1 MIELTGQ
8 SVLTL
13 ENVTLDGN
21 ASSTAGRALV
31 NVIADSTLVMNSGT
45 ILKNNKSGPTTTSGY
60 TVRVAGTFVMNGGEI
75 KDNSGSWGGA
85 VGLASSTAV
94 FTMTGGSIT
103 NFVNTNT
110 GQRDSVAVF
119 SFADMTASTNS
130 AMAINIAP
138 KSDISI
144 SGSFETASAYH
155 SIPSPLSVTPV
166 EGFSIASVT
175 MNGVPQASSGGVY
188 PFNLRDIETGLA
200 VTMGGGDP
208 EPTTH
213 SVTFSQEAFEGGAV
227 TITTEHD
234 VVGGVAQA
242 AANEAVTLTVA
253 PSEGYKLNA
262 LTVSGT
268 SSSVNVTETETANV
282 YIFTMPDEA
291 VTVTAVFKE
300 DTPTPPEIDVAA
312 GYGGTISISEAGG
325 GQFAV
330 TSTATNY
337 VIDEIWVDGVEV
349 QDVQGLPT
357 YTTILPP
364 TSSIFAT
371 FAHTINFS
379 SPVNGTLSVV
389 RGSNASVSSG
399 SIVRDGEFLTITAT
413 PATGYELD
421 ELLLTG
427 LVLQDDG
434 TYEVLAKQG
443 EATPAISATFKD
455 ATPSVSKYTVNF
467 GRLNLINGGTAE
479 DGAGSFTVDKPLAA
493 AGETVTVTSTNPK
506 YVPYYPTMFYINTAS
521 ASNQKIFTKIDRN
534 TYTFTMPDENVTI
547 TGSLFERYA
556 VDTVI
561 DGQGE
566 VSTRGVYSLDD
577 VGFADWGYAVNITNA
592 TPDDGY
598 RLVSMSVVKKADG
611 SPITMTSATRFM
623 MPREDVVLYVVFEA
637 ISLQGEGTEND
648 PYLITGVDDFRQ
660 FANMVNQGM
669 QFSGTYFK
677 LTNDL
682 TLPRSTEADRTWN
695 AVGSY
700 NAGVAFSGTFDGD
713 GHTLTYLADIS
724 LFDYLVDARVENL
737 TIAGEVSGL
746 SKGGFACV
754 VTGTTFY
761 NCTNEATVSGR
772 LMGGFVYEAYGTQ
785 THPNLFERCVNKGDV
800 TSDRSGVAGI
810 SARSIYT
817 TFRQCVNY
825 GAITATTDSAG
836 AAGITSIGYGTGTQK
851 YVIVEDCYNAGAI
864 KGNTANGIAGWAD
877 TIKNCYNS
885 GALTATKDSYEE
897 PISAI
902 SQLLSSNS
910 YYLEVEGGYGD
921 KYAMGLSAESLVD
934 AAQLLDGNDRGIW
947 MDDHPGAAGAD
958 DESVALGFPRLY
970 WQTPGT
976 GIPGDGSGGDGNTEP
991 PIDLGTLVES
1001 ITVGVAEDALAAITE
1016 PGGTLQLAAVV
1027 LPEDATNPEVVW
1039 SIVSG
1044 SSYAS
1049 IDATGLLTAKANG
1062 SVTVRAT
1069 AADGSGEFGAKVVVI
1084 TGQSGEDSGLPVV
1097 TVGQT
1102 GVAEAGSVRLG
1113 EITSAPAAKVEFEPD
1128 TDVVVYAI
1136 PAPGYYLAQLRY
1148 STDGG
1153 ATYAALAPDGED
1165 GSYTFT
1171 MPDADVN
1178 VQADFVSVVWDGTID
1193 VTWYDPA
1200 DSLYTL
1206 RYAAQFEGAAAI
1218 NNGIFTTY
1226 PTAAG
1231 TTSEGLVGDLPDY
1244 QAYLDTMGV
1253 VPDDEVE
1260 DGATGTSR
1268 LYGEFSATYR
1278 LTDSQAG
1285 YTRTGPISVITRV
1298 VGEPAS
1304 IVANRGTNSSTG
1316 ANNKV
1321 TTSDWYYGDED
1332 YKGKTILVVAD
1343 LDFGGRYSGGVW
1355 DTSSPLY
1362 MSLGGQ
1368 YAMLPGLGGKT
1379 NAYAKIGSSFSG
1391 TLDGLGHSFSN
1402 IYAERYAN
1410 TEYGDSSALG
1420 IVGRLGCHDGDSVE
1434 LWPTDPTVRRIV
1446 LESGLISARR
1456 SVGGIVGK
1464 IGKTT
1469 GTTKGSPTYSNPI
1482 GTGGIVEYCVNKAT
1496 VRNTDAKGCGG
1507 IVGASWNGGLVQ
1519 FCANLGTIQSTYN
1532 CPTGGIVGS
1541 NEVQVRNCYNVGAI
1555 SAGSWSFAMGIGTNN
1570 GGGYE
1575 ITDNYW
1581 LTGSAPGGGYYDPG
1595 IPYPSVVEFGE
1606 GKAIATLTA
1615 ALLNANS
1622 GSNTLWLDNA
1632 TGINS
1637 LDGVSYPVLY
1647 FQGGDGISN
1656 ISYTVTL
1663 DHPEHAALSASALN
1677 GTMGDTIILTLAPAP
1692 GWALDYY
1699 TVNGGRISGSSFVL
1713 SDNVE
1718 VSAVLR
1724 EVKGLTFSLP
1734 ASDVYDLV
1742 VTKTGTVITDGVAGS
1757 VTDSAVIDGDSIYE
1771 GDILTYTATI
1781 KEGAVAG
1788 DDKAY
1793 SGTFQFKTLISKDG
1807 STVKTETSL
1816 AGITSTSFTLDAAK
1830 AALGDTLTIEVIPS
1844 VGDKDWVQI
1853 ADTSWYED
1861 DPAATSYTIT
1871 TPQQLAG
1878 IAKLVNSGTTT
1889 FEGVTLTLAGNLSLA
1904 DPDSGRRVWV
1914 PIGTVTRHFSGTLD
1928 GAGYTVSDLLIDRT
1942 TLYSALIGY
1951 AEGAEVRNLS
1961 VDGSVTGAQYV
1972 AGIVARAEAST
1983 ITGCTNLATITA
1995 TGENAGGIVGYAG
2008 AGTAIS
2014 GTTNAGAVVG
2024 LYNVGGI
2031 AGQLYGSSVEGS
2043 FNTGA
2048 VKATGS
2054 LANSGVGGI
2063 AGNVQRT
2070 ATPGSV
2076 STSRNEGAVSVV
2088 SESASSKTAAGGIA
2102 GYGNGATLAL
2112 NVSAAA
2118 VAAEAG
2124 SAGGIVG
2131 AGLTT
2136 EVSNSYSRAAVS
2148 SVSGAVGGIG
2158 GTLGSGSRIK
2168 SSYTTSTVN
2177 SGAGSGFYGYVGGSL
2192 GPNVVYTAVYYLDA
2206 QGALPVNGT
2215 DEGVSNPVLAAT
2227 PADAATLKAAFGEGK
2242 LGTAFRAS
2250 RGGLND
2256 GYPLLAWELAEFSAL
2271 DASIADATLALEGVV
2286 PSLDGRD
2293 VPDGSVWQT
2302 PGAIADLQAAI
2313 VAAEAKADDPAL
2325 TQDEIDAAK
2334 ASLDEK
2340 IAAFESGVTTAVV
2353 DRSVLNDKALTTYDL
2368 LQRTLYSTDGT
2379 DIPEN
2384 LTWVPTAAHFAF
2396 QAAVGQAGVVLNNPV
2411 ATQHEVDDALVA
2423 LDDAHKAFEA
2433 TRASGA
2439 KAVVPVDKFALEGK
2453 VNAAKIALLNVAASA
2468 DGKDIVPSK
2477 EWATSSDIAALEA
2490 AIASAQAVL
2499 DNPDA
2504 TQAEVN
2510 AAVSALTAAETNFA
2524 KAVKD
2529 GSKVIEVAGVDRST
2543 LRDRVSTADAVLA
2556 GVTVSTDGTDVVP
2569 SKTWAKASDVTALR
2583 AALEAAQRILDNP
2596 DSTQAEVDAALAAVS
2611 AAETAF
2617 TQAVQ
2622 PGNKVIEVEGVN
2634 RDALRSKV
2642 SAAKVALVGVTVS
2655 TDGKD
2660 VVPTEKWVTVSAMLA
2675 FQTAVANVQV
2685 VLDNPGATQAEVDAA
2700 LTALD
2705 NAQKV
2710 FEAARA
2716 SGTKENADPIE
2727 VSRAVLKGKVNTARA
2742 TALDVVASTD
2752 GKDVD
2757 PTKKWAK
2764 SADLAVFQTAVASA
2778 QAVLDNPASTQAQI
2792 DAALSALTAAETDFA
2807 AAVKWGSKPATTT
2820 TPITTTPGTTTSTV
2834 TRPTTTYSTGTGTTS
2849 SGSATSTTSPGTGV
2863 TTTSSASSASSTAT
2877 DTFVDSSGKKVDA
2890 TYKTGADTPLVYKAS
2905 RSMAD
2910 GFKGLSLDGDSA
2922 PFADLVKQ
2930 TDGKSWVGTNATVK
2944 EGSTVVTLKPTYLNL
2959 LSPGAHTLTLHY
2971 SDGKDETATFTVI
2984 ASAAAT
2990 GTGAAASLPAVQT
3003 PLADLDAGTQSDL
3016 FAALA
3021 GISWLWPLLAG
3032 FLLCLIAIVAG
3043 YFFGQVR
3050 RRNNEALLQTA
3061 VAQVMAAQGVPGAAP
3076 QTLQTPTPHQL
3087 TQAPPSQAQAP
3098 QTPPRGGP
3106 SGY

>member
-1 MIELTGQ
+1 
-8 SVLTL
+8 
-13 ENVTLDGN
+13 
-21 ASSTAGRALV
+21 
-31 NVIADSTLVMNSGT
+31 
-45 ILKNNKSGPTTTSGY
+45 
-60 TVRVAGTFVMNGGEI
+60 
-75 KDNSGSWGGA
+75 
-85 VGLASSTAV
+85 
-94 FTMTGGSIT
+94 
-103 NFVNTNT
+103 
-110 GQRDSVAVF
+110 
-119 SFADMTASTNS
+119 
-130 AMAINIAP
+130 
-138 KSDISI
+138 
-144 SGSFETASAYH
+144 
-155 SIPSPLSVTPV
+155 
-166 EGFSIASVT
+166 
-175 MNGVPQASSGGVY
+175 
-188 PFNLRDIETGLA
+188 
-200 VTMGGGDP
+200 
-208 EPTTH
+208 
-213 SVTFSQEAFEGGAV
+213 
-227 TITTEHD
+227 
-234 VVGGVAQA
+234 
-242 AANEAVTLTVA
+242 
-253 PSEGYKLNA
+253 
-262 LTVSGT
+262 
-268 SSSVNVTETETANV
+268 
-282 YIFTMPDEA
+282 
-291 VTVTAVFKE
+291 
-300 DTPTPPEIDVAA
+300 
-312 GYGGTISISEAGG
+312 
-325 GQFAV
+325 
-330 TSTATNY
+330 
-337 VIDEIWVDGVEV
+337 
-349 QDVQGLPT
+349 
-357 YTTILPP
+357 
-364 TSSIFAT
+364 
-371 FAHTINFS
+371 
-379 SPVNGTLSVV
+379 
-389 RGSNASVSSG
+389 
-399 SIVRDGEFLTITAT
+399 VRDGELLTITAT
-413 PATGYELD
+413 PESGYELD
-421 ELLLTG
+421 TFTVTG
-427 LVLQDDG
+427 LVLQEDG

-443 EATPAISATFKD
+443 EATPVITVSFKEEG
-455 ATPSVSKYTVNF
+455 PQVLKYSVSF
-467 GRLNLINGGTAE
+467 GQLNLVNGSDSAS
-479 DGAGSFTVDKPLAA
+479 DGSGSFAVDKSLAA
-493 AGETVTVTSTNPK
+493 AGETVTVTSTDSK
-506 YVPYYPTMFYINTAS
+506 YVPYYPTAFYVNTAS
-521 ASNQKIFTKIDRN
+521 ATRQKIFTQIDMN
-534 TYTFTMPDENVTI
+534 TYTFVMPAEDVTI
-547 TGSLFERYA
+547 SGQVFEQYA
-556 VDTVI
+556 VDFVFKGNGSGSAKGAIDTV
-561 DGQGE
+561 GAQG
-566 VSTRGVYSLDD
+566 G
-577 VGFADWGYAVNITNA
+577 AWGYGVELTV
-592 TPDDGY
+592 TPGYGY
-598 RLVSMSVVKKADG
+598 RAASVSVVTKADQT
-611 SPITMTSATRFM
+611 PVTMVSATRFM
-623 MPREDVVLYVVFEA
+623 MPREAVEVHVVFEA
-637 ISLQGEGTEND
+637 VPLPQGTGTEDD
-648 PYLITGVDDFRQ
+648 PYLIASFDDFKL
-660 FANMVNQGM
+660 FADAVNDGM
-669 QFSGTYFK
+669 HFGGDNLKYFRLTADLALPEITAQSIPWQSPGNDASHPFSG
-677 LTNDL
+677 
-682 TLPRSTEADRTWN
+682 
-695 AVGSY
+695 V
-700 NAGVAFSGTFDGD
+700 FDGD
-713 GHTLTYLADIS
+713 GHTITLHIDDTSTPKLTNPGPLALFGYLGSATIK
-724 LFDYLVDARVENL
+724 NL
-737 TIAGEVSGL
+737 TIAGSVAAYTNAGSIA
-746 SKGGFACV
+746 SQAS
-754 VTGTTFY
+754 GTTFY
-761 NCTNEATVSGR
+761 
-772 LMGGFVYEAYGTQ
+772 
-785 THPNLFERCVNKGDV
+785 RCVNKATITAPRFPVGGFV
-800 TSDRSGVAGI
+800 GTHWAGGPG
-810 SARSIYT
+810 ANN
-817 TFRQCVNY
+817 TFNQCVNY
-825 GAITATTDSAG
+825 GAVTASSKGMPSGFIQAGSIIIDSYNLG
-836 AAGITSIGYGTGTQK
+836 TIGSVESQSGGYAFLGSNVLYGP
-851 YVIVEDCYNAGAI
+851 VNSYNAGSALGINGSYYYSYIEGINGGSAI
-864 KGNTANGIAGWAD
+864 TYPLSDPSLLKLAAQALDNERGVWAD
-877 TIKNCYNS
+877 
-885 GALTATKDSYEE
+885 DYEGE
-897 PISAI
+897 
-902 SQLLSSNS
+902 
-910 YYLEVEGGYGD
+910 
-921 KYAMGLSAESLVD
+921 
-934 AAQLLDGNDRGIW
+934 DG
-947 MDDHPGAAGAD
+947 
-958 DESVALGFPRLY
+958 VARGFPRLA
-970 WQTPGT
+970 WQQPGT
-976 GIPGDGSGGDGNTEP
+976 GVPDDGSGGPTSK
-991 PIDLGTLVES
+991 LVDS
-1001 ITVGVAEDALAAITE
+1001 ITVSVEGDVPAVITE
-1016 PGGTLQLAAVV
+1016 PGGSLQLTAAV
-1027 LPEDATNPEVVW
+1027 LPLDADDPTYTW
-1039 SIVSG
+1039 SVFSG
-1044 SSYAS
+1044 SAYVSVS
-1049 IDATGLLTAKANG
+1049 ESGLLTALGNGKAY
-1062 SVTVRAT
+1062 VRAT
-1069 AADGSGEFGAKVVVI
+1069 ANDGSGVFGTLLVTVS
-1084 TGQSGEDSGLPVV
+1084 GQPDSGGDTTSV

-1102 GVAEAGSVRLG
+1102 GGEDAGSVILQDLANTPG
-1113 EITSAPAAKVEFEPD
+1113 EGLDVAPGEEVKVFA
-1128 TDVVVYAI
+1128 V
-1136 PAPGYYLAQLRY
+1136 PAPTHYVAQVRY
-1148 STDGG
+1148 SLDEGVSYT
-1153 ATYAALAPDGED
+1153 ALTASDED
-1165 GSYTFT
+1165 GSFAFT
-1171 MPDADVN
+1171 MPDEGTADVQ
-1178 VQADFVSVVWDGTID
+1178 VDFVSKVWDGTLD

-1200 DSLYTL
+1200 ASVYTL

-1226 PTAAG
+1226 PTSPG
-1231 TTSEGLVGDLPDY
+1231 TTGEGVTADLPDY
-1244 QAYLDTMGV
+1244 DAYLAGMGYLST
-1253 VPDDEVE
+1253 PSEDE
-1260 DGATGTSR
+1260 GAPPLETSK
-1268 LYGEFSATYR
+1268 LYGEFANTYR

-1285 YTRTGPISVITRV
+1285 YTRTGSIFVTTRV
-1298 VGEPAS
+1298 VGEPTN
-1304 IVANRGTNSSTG
+1304 IVAQRGSGATG
-1316 ANNKV
+1316 ANNLV
-1321 TTSDWYYGDED
+1321 STNDWYYGADD
-1332 YKGKTILVVAD
+1332 FTNKTILVAAD
-1343 LDFGGRYSGGVW
+1343 LDFGGRFSGGLW
-1355 DTSSPLY
+1355 DTSSPLF
-1362 MSLGGQ
+1362 MSLGGE
-1368 YAMLPGLGGKT
+1368 YAMLPGAGAKT
-1379 NAYAKIGSSFSG
+1379 NGYAKIGSSFNG
-1391 TLDGLGHSFSN
+1391 TLDGMGHSFSN

-1410 TEYGDSSALG
+1410 TAYGDSSTLG
-1420 IVGRLGCHDGDSVE
+1420 IVGRLGVHDSDPIE
-1434 LWPTDPTVRRIV
+1434 IWPTYPTVRHIV

-1469 GTTKGSPTYSNPI
+1469 GAFDYGSKPGATLPEAER
-1482 GTGGIVEYCVNKAT
+1482 GGGIVEYCINKAT
-1496 VRNTDAKGCGG
+1496 VRNTDAKGVGG

-1519 FCANLGTIQSTYN
+1519 FCGNLGSVTTTYI
-1532 CPTGGIVGS
+1532 CPAGGIVGS
-1541 NEVQVRNCYNVGAI
+1541 NEIQVRNCYSVGTI
-1555 SAGSWSFAMGIGTNN
+1555 SAPSTSFAMGIGTNN
-1570 GGGYE
+1570 GGGYQ

-1581 LTGSAPGGGYYDPG
+1581 LTGSAPGGGYYDG
-1595 IPYPSVVEFGE
+1595 SSSNGYYDDKVFEFGPGTSIPKLYAVALNE
-1606 GKAIATLTA
+1606 G
-1615 ALLNANS
+1615 S
-1622 GSNTLWLDNA
+1622 GASIWLDNA

-1647 FQGGDGISN
+1647 FQGGSAESGEVYD
-1656 ISYTVTL
+1656 VTL
-1663 DHPEHAALSASALN
+1663 IDPEHGTLSASKLS
-1677 GTMGDTIILTLAPAP
+1677 GHMGDTITLTLAPAP

-1699 TVNGGRISGSSFVL
+1699 TVNGKPISANSFVL

-1793 SGTFQFKTLISKDG
+1793 SGTFQFKTLIIKDG

-1830 AALGDTLTIEVIPS
+1830 AVLGDTLTIEVIPS

-1889 FEGVTLTLAGNLSLA
+1889 FEGVTLILAGNLSLA

-1942 TLYSALIGY
+1942 ALYSALIGY

-1983 ITGCTNLATITA
+1983 ITDCTNLATITA

-2131 AGLTT
+2131 TGLTT
-2136 EVSNSYSRAAVS
+2136 EVSNSYTRAVVS

-2192 GPNVVYTAVYYLDA
+2192 GVNVVYSDVYYLDA

-2215 DEGVSNPVLAAT
+2215 DEGVSNPVLAAI

-2256 GYPLLAWELAEFSAL
+2256 GYPLLAWELAELSAL
-2271 DASIADATLALEGVV
+2271 DASIADATLALEGVA

-2313 VAAEAKADDPAL
+2313 VAAVAKADDPAL

-2353 DRSVLNDKALTTYDL
+2353 DRSVLNDKIVGANELHAD
-2368 LQRTLYSTDGT
+2368 TLASTDGKDVEPSKKWAT
-2379 DIPEN
+2379 TSA
-2384 LTWVPTAAHFAF
+2384 LVAF
-2396 QAAVGQAGVVLNNPV
+2396 QTAVTSAQAVFDDAA
-2411 ATQHEVDDALVA
+2411 ATQHEIDDALVA
-2423 LDDAHKAFEA
+2423 LDDAQKIFEA
-2433 TRASGA
+2433 ARASGT
-2439 KAVVPVDKFALEGK
+2439 KAVVPVDKLALEGK
-2453 VNAAKIALLNVAASA
+2453 INAAKIDLLNVAASA

-2543 LRDRVSTADAVLA
+2543 LRDKVSTADAVLA

-2569 SKTWAKASDVTALR
+2569 SKTWAKTSDVTALR

-2611 AAETAF
+2611 AAEAAF
-2617 TQAVQ
+2617 AQAVQ
-2622 PGNKVIEVEGVN
+2622 PGSKVIAVEGVN

-2778 QAVLDNPASTQAQI
+2778 QAVLDNPASTQAHI

-2807 AAVKWGSKPATTT
+2807 ATVKWGSKPATTT
-2820 TPITTTPGTTTSTV
+2820 TTPITTTPSTTTSTV

-2930 TDGKSWVGTNATVK
+2930 TDDGKSWVGTNATVK

-3061 VAQVMAAQGVPGAAP
+3061 VAQVMAAQGVPGVAP